1 MGALYAKYWLP
12 FGELLTDMER
22 IGIKIDLNHLKEAEL
37 TAVKD
42 KIEYEQK
49 FLEWVHKIQDDAHEF
64 NPSSVQQL
72 QQLLFAP
79 FNKKSTNDKINNQAK
94 NGNGTGNN

>member
-49 FLEWVHKIQDDAHEF
+49 FLEWVHKI
-64 NPSSVQQL
+64 
-72 QQLLFAP
+72 
-79 FNKKSTNDKINNQAK
+79 
-94 NGNGTGNN
+94 

>member
-22 IGIKIDLNHLKEAEL
+22 VGIRIDLDHLKEAEL
-37 TAVKD
+37 TAERD

-49 FLEWVHKIQDDAHEF
+49 FLSWVYKIQDDAHEF
-64 NPSSVQQL
+64 NPSSPQ
-72 QQLLFAP
+72 
-79 FNKKSTNDKINNQAK
+79 
-94 NGNGTGNN
+94 